1 MRSDTRRRVRASG
14 LTAAALSLTVL
25 LLSGC
30 GGGERLAHT
39 CSATDRQFIR
49 TAGLNLTAIGSAGRE
64 YLAGELKAKDV
75 IEDAKRASLALERT
89 NPSDPSLR
97 RTRPLMG
104 AMFTEYGRA
113 IRARERNGDA
123 GRHMHRAYGL
133 ANFARDILV
142 EAQAELEERGCDVRE
157 LL

>member
-1 MRSDTRRRVRASG
+1 VRVTG
-14 LTAAALSLTVL
+14 LTAAALSTGVL
-25 LLSGC
+25 LAAGC
-30 GGGERLAHT
+30 GGSGERLAHT

-49 TAGLNLTAIGSAGRE
+49 TASLNMTAIGSAGRD

-75 IEDAKRASLALERT
+75 IQDTKRASLAVGRT

-123 GRHMHRAYGL
+123 GRHMYRAYGL
-133 ANFARDILV
+133 ANFARDILA
-142 EAQAELEERGCDVRE
+142 EARPELERRGCDVRE

>member
-1 MRSDTRRRVRASG
+1 VRVSG
-14 LTAAALSLTVL
+14 LTAAALSTGVL
-25 LLSGC
+25 LASGC
-30 GGGERLAHT
+30 GGGGGERLAHT

-49 TAGLNLTAIGSAGRE
+49 TASLNLTAVGSAGRE

-75 IEDAKRASLALERT
+75 IEDAKRASLAVDRT

-113 IRARERNGDA
+113 IRARERNADA
-123 GRHMHRAYGL
+123 GRHMYRAYGL
-133 ANFARDILV
+133 ANFAHDILV
-142 EAQAELEERGCDVRE
+142 EAQPELAKRGCDVRD

>member
-1 MRSDTRRRVRASG
+1 MGVSG
-14 LTAAALSLTVL
+14 HTAAALSTAVL
-25 LLSGC
+25 LASVC
-30 GGGERLAHT
+30 GAGGERLAHT

-49 TAGLNLTAIGSAGRE
+49 TASLNVTAVGSAGRD
-64 YLAGELKAKDV
+64 YLAGELRAKDV
-75 IEDAKRASLALERT
+75 IEGAKRASLAVGRT

-113 IRARERNGDA
+113 IRARERNADA

-133 ANFARDILV
+133 ANFAHDILV
-142 EAQAELEERGCDVRE
+142 EAQPELEKRGCDVRD

>member
-1 MRSDTRRRVRASG
+1 MRG
-14 LTAAALSLTVL
+14 LTAAALSTGVL
-25 LLSGC
+25 LASGC
-30 GGGERLAHT
+30 GGGGERLAHT

-49 TAGLNLTAIGSAGRE
+49 TASLNLTAVGSAGRE
-64 YLAGELKAKDV
+64 YLAGELKAKRV
-75 IEDAKRASLALERT
+75 IEDTARASLALGRT

-104 AMFTEYGRA
+104 AMFSEYGRA

-133 ANFARDILV
+133 ANFAHDILA
-142 EAQAELEERGCDVRE
+142 EAGPELEKQGCDVRG

>member
-1 MRSDTRRRVRASG
+1 VRVSG
-14 LTAAALSLTVL
+14 LTAAALSTGVL
-25 LLSGC
+25 LASGC
-30 GGGERLAHT
+30 GGGGERLAHT

-49 TAGLNLTAIGSAGRE
+49 TASLNMTAVADAGRD
-64 YLAGELKAKDV
+64 YLAGALKARVV
-75 IEDAKRASLALERT
+75 IENTKRASLALDRT

-104 AMFTEYGRA
+104 GMFAEYGRA
-113 IRARERNGDA
+113 IRERERNGDA

-133 ANFARDILV
+133 ANFAHDILA
-142 EAQAELEERGCDVRE
+142 EAHPELQKQGCDVRG